1 MYYYYLKVYGENEW
15 KSHPYLTKK
24 IIYSLPIRP
33 YIADELDQQIIRLS
47 EVLMQ
52 EYNYQ
57 TDLQLEQLI
66 MQKYGLTNKE
76 RNMIS
81 EELNCLPNL
90 SAVKNMKMEA

>member
-1 MYYYYLKVYGENEW
+1 
-15 KSHPYLTKK
+15 
-24 IIYSLPIRP
+24 
-33 YIADELDQQIIRLS
+33 
-47 EVLMQ
+47 MQ